1 MFEYRLGI
9 LLFRLGR
16 AAEAVETLE
25 NVRAYCRQRED
36 PFYEER
42 VCLAQGHVAL
52 AGGDHARAA
61 AAFAAGAALAVRTRQ
76 EDVYAA
82 QLSGLLWA
90 LAELGAEEE
99 FDEVVAVAAAPNG
112 GAPALAAALDA
123 VGDLDDRRAL
133 LDAAGIQPPVPS
145 PKISPYVPSV
155 DLEGSPDQ
163 DLNRV
168 LVADDGARAR
178 RERA

>member
-1 MFEYRLGI
+1 
-9 LLFRLGR
+9 
-16 AAEAVETLE
+16 VETFE

-76 EDVYAA
+76 QDAYAA
-82 QLSGLLWA
+82 QVAGLLWA
-90 LAELGAEEE
+90 LAHLGAEEE
-99 FDEVVAVAAAPNG
+99 FDEVVAVAATPDG

-123 VGDLDDRRAL
+123 VADVDDRRAL
-133 LDAAGIQPPVPS
+133 LDTAGIQPPVPS

-178 RERA
+178 GG